1 MKCKQAIKDGK
12 IFADP
17 IQFPDLI
24 GKKTVELMMEYF
36 AGNEVE
42 KEVLIP
48 TRLYRQEDGKNDPDL
63 K

>member
-1 MKCKQAIKDGK
+1 
-12 IFADP
+12 
-17 IQFPDLI
+17 
-24 GKKTVELMMEYF
+24 MMDYF

-48 TRLYRQEDGKNDPDL
+48 TKLYRQEDGINDPDL